1 MYTAK
6 FETFCLINFFKKK
19 VVFSFIKLVWWK
31 TVNQNLKLPHEKKIK
46 YYFKNKTTNEWTWNV
61 LAASFSLGA
70 LAPFIY
76 AVYFVK

>member
-1 MYTAK
+1 MYAAK
-6 FETFCLINFFKKK
+6 FETFCLISFLKK
-19 VVFSFIKLVWWK
+19 IVWWRS
-31 TVNQNLKLPHEKKIK
+31 VNQNLKSLHWKNIK

-61 LAASFSLGA
+61 SAATLSVGA